1 MRPRRRVFLAVIV
14 AVGAVVPAVPSEAA
28 EKVQIQ
34 MAATQFA
41 PQVVEVPAGS
51 GVEWVNL
58 EATNYPG
65 LIGNHNIVADSL
77 TTVLPDTK
85 PFPAGSALIPPG
97 KSWACNREARVLSCK
112 NANGE
117 TVPIPPGRYSY
128 MCGIHPN
135 QMHGIL
141 VVA

>member
-1 MRPRRRVFLAVIV
+1 MRRLLLLAVIV
-14 AVGAVVPAVPSEAA
+14 AVGAVVPAVPSGAA

-34 MAATQFA
+34 MAGTQFV

-51 GVEWVNL
+51 GMEWVNL
-58 EATNYPG
+58 EAADYPAV
-65 LIGNHNIVADSL
+65 IGNHNVVADSL
-77 TTVLPDTK
+77 TTVVPDTT

-97 KSWACNREARVLSCK
+97 QSWACDREAGVLSCK
-112 NANGE
+112 NADGK
-117 TVPIPPGRYSY
+117 TVPVPPGRYSY

-141 VVA
+141 VVT